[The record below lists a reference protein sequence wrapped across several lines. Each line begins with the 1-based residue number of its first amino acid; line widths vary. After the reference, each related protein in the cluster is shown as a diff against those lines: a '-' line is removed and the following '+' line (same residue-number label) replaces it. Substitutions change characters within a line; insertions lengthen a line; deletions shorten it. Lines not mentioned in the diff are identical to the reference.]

1 MKCLSRQAPDL
12 DIAFGDAESARRRT
26 RRIRFGDAESA
37 FGDAESAFGDAGR

>member
-12 DIAFGDAESARRRT
+12 DIAFGDAESA
-26 RRIRFGDAESA
+26 